1 MLNLINKE
9 ACGIPLLA
17 VFAAELADHLAL
29 AMSLE
34 IKADMQFPVVKEK
47 TGKPGTKPA
56 CDGAIC
62 AIVSAFNTVAP
73 LILYEYKPTVDTRCD
88 HVYIL
93 IFR

>member
-73 LILYEYKPTVDTRCD
+73 LSTSQQ
-88 HVYIL
+88 
-93 IFR
+93 